1 MSFKRDS
8 ITLSNYQK
16 KNILGNGS
24 ISFEDIF
31 TKLNESI
38 KLKNDTTVYV
48 DLGSGPNNKY
58 AKECTQEPSIFINR
72 CVSNDTNIIDLLNEK
87 VNFIKYYF
95 ITSNSFN
102 PNLSK
107 QGSVDINR
115 FKVISK
121 KFNYI
126 KNYSFNE
133 NGHILILLNNIRGC
147 FGEYYTNVIDKLEN
161 LILSIREYS
170 NRKIVIRFHR
180 KQYHI
185 LTLKDDPFTKNVN
198 NLVNKYNITLD
209 HVIKEH
215 NYTQYLSNETMN
227 DTYCVFIQN
236 TKLVLD
242 FIHKGIPVFNLNFSP
257 FNYFP
262 EINIKEL
269 SLIEKLK
276 ENENLLPNRKSVLKK
291 YYYHIYFPDEV
302 ISDSF
307 ANELQK
313 FIK

>member
-1 MSFKRDS
+1 MSFKRDT
-8 ITLSNYQK
+8 ITLSNFQK
-16 KNILGNGS
+16 KNIFGNGS

-38 KLKNDTTVYV
+38 QLKNDITVYV

-58 AKECTQEPSIFINR
+58 SKECTQEESIFINR
-72 CVSNDTNIIDLLNEK
+72 CVSNDTNINSLLNQEL
-87 VNFIKYYF
+87 NQMKYYF

-126 KNYSFNE
+126 KNYNINE
-133 NGHILILLNNIRGC
+133 NGYILILLNNIRGC
-147 FGEYYTNVIDKLEN
+147 FGEYYANVIEKLEN
-161 LILSIREYS
+161 LVKNIREYS
-170 NRKIVIRFHR
+170 NRKIVLRFHR

-185 LTLKDDPFTKNVN
+185 LTIQNDPFTEK
-198 NLVNKYNITLD
+198 VNKFVKEYNITLD

-215 NYTQYLSNETMN
+215 NYTQYLSNETIN

-291 YYYHIYFPDEV
+291 YYYHIYFPDE
-302 ISDSF
+302 IICDTFKDSL
-307 ANELQK
+307 EK
-313 FIK
+313 FL